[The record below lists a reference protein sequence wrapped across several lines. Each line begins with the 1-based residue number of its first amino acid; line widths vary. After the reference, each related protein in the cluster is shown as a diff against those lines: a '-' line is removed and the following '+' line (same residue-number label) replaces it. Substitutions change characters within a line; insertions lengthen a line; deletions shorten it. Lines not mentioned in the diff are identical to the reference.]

1 MQISDTRG
9 TTPGTVQ
16 VIGPSMML
24 DLSWC
29 AHGAFSDRLREAH
42 PILDTVYGQDDGLRD
57 RVQNFWPDGV
67 NYFAEA
73 EVLAYL
79 ADALEVT
86 DFSDLR
92 ARLDTALATVP
103 LDLALESETPDDRRR
118 ILDRLAQLQ
127 RSPRI
132 RQQYFDLLED
142 LWVPLAEWWVTDGR
156 SSVSSALSDVRRS
169 LERGAKWFEVV
180 TSECETL
187 SEQLPSIIER
197 NENGQPLILA
207 ACALFGRGLYLEL
220 PGCTLIGF
228 GTHASVQGARV
239 RTEHVVA
246 PLRALADPTRLAIFE
261 YLRSG
266 GAGVTEIAQA
276 FALSQPTVSSHVKRL
291 RDAGLVSA
299 DRQGNRT
306 ELSIN
311 SSAAD
316 ALAKDLNG
324 LLTRESAS

>member
-1 MQISDTRG
+1 
-9 TTPGTVQ
+9 
-16 VIGPSMML
+16 MML

-132 RQQYFDLLED
+132 RHQYFDLLED

-169 LERGAKWFEVV
+169 LERGAKWFEG
-180 TSECETL
+180 ETL

-266 GAGVTEIAQA
+266 G
-276 FALSQPTVSSHVKRL
+276 
-291 RDAGLVSA
+291 LVSA